1 MSTQACTPPTG
12 SRNPFTLDS
21 GFKAINYTQI
31 EQQMGFCS
39 VRAYTVIG
47 NTSAWSSQSIP
58 FYLSF
63 PPGLSLMDPLWKSCK
78 AFEPGVLDPPQTLD
92 KVAAL
97 MSPGASQTSRAAP
110 RAKPTLSQVL
120 VTPTLTTDYDGN
132 NTSSFTVPQSQV
144 YFRTYHWA
152 AAIPKPLPI
161 SITRTYLEAMAEQTQ
176 TLE

>member
-1 MSTQACTPPTG
+1 M
-12 SRNPFTLDS
+12 
-21 GFKAINYTQI
+21 
-31 EQQMGFCS
+31 EQQMDFCS
-39 VRAYTVIG
+39 VRDYTVIG

-63 PPGLSLMDPLWKSCK
+63 PPGLSLLDPLWKSCK
-78 AFEPGVLDPPQTLD
+78 AFEPGVLDPPRTLD
-92 KVAAL
+92 KVAAIVG
-97 MSPGASQTSRAAP
+97 PGASRTSRAAP
-110 RAKPTLSQVL
+110 GAKPTLSQVL

-132 NTSSFTVPQSQV
+132 NTPSFTVPQSQV

-176 TLE
+176 TPEQ